1 MLQCRTPLEPIDDSA
16 IPTLERSNCLSVF
29 LWGRQ
34 DRYDAQRSCPD
45 SRRSSKP
52 RETANIPCTVNWLG
66 LYEFATIRNMSIYGA
81 QLDGFEFPPAGTA
94 VTIVVNQVEIC
105 ASIIWAD
112 GETCGVLLAHDVD
125 PAAFIREHS
134 IRPLGHEAPSIGTIT
149 HMNVLCAC

>member
-1 MLQCRTPLEPIDDSA
+1 MMRNALAQTA
-16 IPTLERSNCLSVF
+16 ER
-29 LWGRQ
+29 
-34 DRYDAQRSCPD
+34 
-45 SRRSSKP
+45 RRSP
-52 RETANIPCTVNWLG
+52 RETANVPCTVNWSG

-112 GETCGVLLAHDVD
+112 GETCGVLLAHDID
-125 PAAFIREHS
+125 PAAFIRKHS

>member
-1 MLQCRTPLEPIDDSA
+1 MMRNALAQTA
-16 IPTLERSNCLSVF
+16 ER
-29 LWGRQ
+29 
-34 DRYDAQRSCPD
+34 
-45 SRRSSKP
+45 RRSP
-52 RETANIPCTVNWLG
+52 RETANVPCTVNWSG

-94 VTIVVNQVEIC
+94 VTIVVNRVEIC

-112 GETCGVLLAHDVD
+112 GEICGVLLAHNVD

-149 HMNVLCAC
+149 HMNVLGAC

>member
-1 MLQCRTPLEPIDDSA
+1 MMRNALAQTP
-16 IPTLERSNCLSVF
+16 ER
-29 LWGRQ
+29 
-34 DRYDAQRSCPD
+34 
-45 SRRSSKP
+45 RRNP
-52 RETANIPCTVNWLG
+52 RVTANVPCTVNWSG

-94 VTIVVNQVEIC
+94 VTIVVNRVEIC

-112 GETCGVLLAHDVD
+112 GEICGVLLAHNVD

-149 HMNVLCAC
+149 QMNALCAC